1 MGELRAGGAGRP
13 SLAVARKL
21 QKELNVLK
29 GMAV

>member
-1 MGELRAGGAGRP
+1 MSKLRAGWADRP
-13 SLAVARKL
+13 SLAVAQNL

>member
-1 MGELRAGGAGRP
+1 MSELRARSAGRP
-13 SLAVARKL
+13 SLALAQNL

>member
-1 MGELRAGGAGRP
+1 MGELRAGGGRP

>member
-1 MGELRAGGAGRP
+1 MSEPRAGWAGRP
-13 SLAVARKL
+13 SLALTWNL